1 MEVVLVLGAM
11 EVVLVL
17 GAMEVVLVPGAME
30 VALVLG
36 ATVELEGWAGSE
48 VDTGISVVKEDR
60 AKTRMAM
67 EERASLKMVA
77 FMEEILMVT
86 TCQTTVGLDT
96 LEEKL
101 SRRDLAG
108 WVGESCESLA
118 ADITLLHDMHLTHTQ
133 ADLHRHELQVV
144 CPS

>member
-1 MEVVLVLGAM
+1 
-11 EVVLVL
+11 
-17 GAMEVVLVPGAME
+17 
-30 VALVLG
+30 
-36 ATVELEGWAGSE
+36 
-48 VDTGISVVKEDR
+48 
-60 AKTRMAM
+60 MAM

-77 FMEEILMVT
+77 FMEEIILAT

-118 ADITLLHDMHLTHTQ
+118 ADITPPARHAFNTHRRICTGMNYR
-133 ADLHRHELQVV
+133 LFVHREGTSQGKDFASIAGQQLMK
-144 CPS
+144 